1 MNKKI
6 SSLVDSVIEQKK
18 LQFSKDESD
27 FDKLLFERNILKS
40 ENDKI
45 SIFDYHLISSPFLDK
60 YIEKFDFIISKD
72 FQENADFINK
82 VKEDFLSNGYVH
94 DYHILEKEI
103 WKLVTKESNSKFN
116 CSFNDY
122 LNSLDL
128 DNKPEGLFSFI
139 DAYSKLLPELNLTD
153 EIIFNN
159 ALILTEIT
167 KSDAQYNIPLGN
179 VLNGIK
185 NKCKSDYDLG
195 LELLRKSIFLNEE
208 KENIISAIVSGLYE
222 NKKYEFYDSIL
233 KDLIQKGDKLNAF
246 FFGLSNVSDLEITEC
261 DLYKEIIKKYIKEDS
276 LVISIL
282 SLVFSIL
289 KSNNSKYHK
298 FCFKVLDSAIENEK
312 TAYYI
317 LNNLDHLNNYNQ
329 EKTEIIVKLINQDYF
344 SIENYINP
352 ISNVFWHLKEF
363 ESFKK
368 VVLTIIER
376 KPFENFIKS
385 FQSYLHSVDKI
396 ELDKFTIELLTDN
409 QASKRNIGIDIFNY
423 LSSHSPYQ
431 FEFNILD
438 LSHILQYKLW
448 VSLTQDFHEPKNRL
462 VALLPLFDSKSDL
475 IRESFI
481 CKLEEI
487 SEDYGGHV
495 TKIIESNFDKKNPNY
510 LPVIERI
517 KNYIEN
523 YYAKNIDL
531 KNSVS
536 ELNPYHTHYKF
547 IKVFDE
553 SFSKN
558 MSKSV
563 DKGARENSLLSIL
576 GTKTV
581 QLSKGGGWRFGAK
594 KEISQL
600 GKVGTSF
607 TMPRGYF
614 INPNKFEL
622 EKGFIIRQDW
632 TDEEFSVIK
641 TTLENE

>member
-1 MNKKI
+1 M
-6 SSLVDSVIEQKK
+6 SLLREGCFVVFIWLFHFNIKVD
-18 LQFSKDESD
+18 FKDKD
-27 FDKLLFERNILKS
+27 ILKI

-45 SIFDYHLISSPFLDK
+45 SIIDYHLISSQFLDK
-60 YIEKFDFIISKD
+60 YIEKFDFKISKE
-72 FQENADFINK
+72 FQVNVDFINK
-82 VKEDFLSNGYVH
+82 IKKDFLTNGYVH

-122 LNSLDL
+122 LSSVSL

-139 DAYSKLLPELNLTD
+139 DAYSNLLPELDLTD
-153 EIIFNN
+153 VIIFDN
-159 ALILTEIT
+159 AIILTEIT

-185 NKCKSDYDLG
+185 NKCKSNYDLG
-195 LELLRKSIFLNEE
+195 LELLKKSFSVNEE
-208 KENIISAIVSGLYE
+208 KESIISAIVSGLYE
-222 NKKYEFYDSIL
+222 NKKIEFYDSIL
-233 KDLIQKGDKLNAF
+233 KDLIQKGNKLNSI
-246 FFGLSNVSDLEITEC
+246 FFGLSNVSKIEITEC
-261 DLYKEIIKKYIKEDS
+261 DLYIEIIKKYIKKDS

-289 KSNNSKYHK
+289 KSNNTKYHK
-298 FCFKVLDSAIENEK
+298 FCFKELESAIENEK

-317 LNNLDHLNNYNQ
+317 LNNLDQLNNYSQ
-329 EKTEIIVKLINQDYF
+329 QKTKIVIKLINQNYF
-344 SIENYINP
+344 SIDKYINP

-368 VVLTIIER
+368 IVLSIIEK

-385 FQSYLHSVDKI
+385 FQSYLHTVDKI

-409 QASKRNIGIDIFNY
+409 QASKRNIGIDIFNQ
-423 LSSHSPYQ
+423 LSSYSPYK
-431 FEFNILD
+431 FTFNILE

-448 VSLTQDFHEPKNRL
+448 MSLTQDFHEPKNRL
-462 VALLPLFDSKSDL
+462 VALLPLIDSNSDL
-475 IRESFI
+475 IKESFI

-495 TKIIESNFDKKNPNY
+495 TNVIDNNLDKDNPEYTN
-510 LPVIERI
+510 VIERV
-517 KNYIEN
+517 KNYIED
-523 YYAKNIDL
+523 YYTKNIDL

-547 IKVFDE
+547 IKAFDE

-563 DKGARENSLLSIL
+563 GKGARENSLLSIL
-576 GTKTV
+576 GTSTV

-622 EKGFIIRQDW
+622 EKGFLVRQDW
-632 TDEEFSVIK
+632 KDEEFLEIK
-641 TTLENE
+641 TFLEDE

>member
-1 MNKKI
+1 MDKKI
-6 SSLVDSVIEQKK
+6 SSFIDSVIEQKK

-45 SIFDYHLISSPFLDK
+45 SIINYHIISSPFFEK
-60 YIEKFDFIISKD
+60 YNEKLGFKISKE
-72 FQENADFINK
+72 FHENADFINRIK
-82 VKEDFLSNGYVH
+82 QDFLSNGYLH
-94 DYHILEKEI
+94 DYHLLEKEI
-103 WKLVTKESNSKFN
+103 WKLVTQESNSKFN

-122 LNSLDL
+122 LNSVDL
-128 DNKPEGLFSFI
+128 HNKPEGLFHFI
-139 DAYSKLLPELNLTD
+139 DAYSNLLPELNLTD
-153 EIIFNN
+153 VIIFDN
-159 ALILTEIT
+159 ALILMEIT

-195 LELLRKSIFLNEE
+195 LALLKKSFSVNEE
-208 KENIISAIVSGLYE
+208 NENIISAIVSGLYE
-222 NKKYEFYDSIL
+222 NKKNEFYDSTL
-233 KDLIQKGDKLNAF
+233 KDLIQKGNKLNPI
-246 FFGLSNVSDLEITEC
+246 FFGLSNVSEIEITEC
-261 DLYKEIIKKYIKEDS
+261 SLYKEIVKRYIKQDS

-282 SLVFSIL
+282 SIVFSIL
-289 KSNNSKYHK
+289 KSNNTKYHK
-298 FCFKVLDSAIENEK
+298 FCFKELESAIENEK

-317 LNNLDHLNNYNQ
+317 LNNFDQLNNYNH
-329 EKTEIIVKLINQDYF
+329 EKTEIIVKLICQDYF

-363 ESFKK
+363 ESFKR
-368 VVLTIIER
+368 VVLTIIEK

-396 ELDKFTIELLTDN
+396 KLDKFTIELLTDN
-409 QASKRNIGIDIFNY
+409 QASKRSIGIDIFNQ
-423 LSSHSPYQ
+423 LSSYSPYRFV
-431 FEFNILD
+431 FEILE
-438 LSHILQYKLW
+438 LPHISQYKLW

-462 VALLPLFDSKSDL
+462 IALLPLLDSKSDL

-487 SEDYGGHV
+487 SEDYGGHIS
-495 TKIIESNFDKKNPNY
+495 KIIESNLDIKNPDY
-510 LPVIERI
+510 LTVIKRI
-517 KNYIEN
+517 KNHIED
-523 YYAKNIDL
+523 YYARNIDL

-536 ELNPYHTHYKF
+536 ELNPYHTHYKY
-547 IKVFDE
+547 IKAFDE

-563 DKGARENSLLSIL
+563 GKGARENSLLSIL
-576 GTKTV
+576 GTSTV

-607 TMPRGYF
+607 TMPRSYF

-622 EKGFIIRQDW
+622 EKGFLVKQDW
-632 TDEEFSVIK
+632 KDEEFLEIK
-641 TTLENE
+641 TFLENE

>member
-1 MNKKI
+1 MDKII
-6 SSLVDSVIEQKK
+6 SSFIDSVIEQKK
-18 LQFSKDESD
+18 LQFSKNETD
-27 FDKLLFERNILKS
+27 FDNLLFEKNILKI

-45 SIFDYHLISSPFLDK
+45 SIIDYHLISSQFLDK
-60 YIEKFDFIISKD
+60 YIEKFDFKISRE
-72 FQENADFINK
+72 FQVNVDFINK
-82 VKEDFLSNGYVH
+82 IKKDFLTNGYVH

-122 LNSLDL
+122 ISSVSL

-139 DAYSKLLPELNLTD
+139 DAYSILLPELDLTD
-153 EIIFNN
+153 VIIFDN

-185 NKCKSDYDLG
+185 NKCKSNYDLG
-195 LELLRKSIFLNEE
+195 LELLKKSFSVNEE
-208 KENIISAIVSGLYE
+208 KESIISAIVSGLYE
-222 NKKYEFYDSIL
+222 NKKIEFYDSIL
-233 KDLIQKGDKLNAF
+233 KDLIQKGNKLNSI
-246 FFGLSNVSDLEITEC
+246 FFGLSNVSKIEITEC
-261 DLYKEIIKKYIKEDS
+261 DLYIEIIKKYIKKDS
-276 LVISIL
+276 LVIPIL

-289 KSNNSKYHK
+289 KSNNTKYHK
-298 FCFKVLDSAIENEK
+298 FCFKELESAIENEK

-317 LNNLDHLNNYNQ
+317 LNNLDQLNNYSQ
-329 EKTEIIVKLINQDYF
+329 QKTKIVIKLINQNYF
-344 SIENYINP
+344 SIDKYINP

-368 VVLTIIER
+368 IVLSIIEK

-385 FQSYLHSVDKI
+385 FQSYLHTVDKI

-409 QASKRNIGIDIFNY
+409 QASKRNIGIDIFNQ
-423 LSSHSPYQ
+423 LSSHNPYK
-431 FEFNILD
+431 FTFNILE
-438 LSHILQYKLW
+438 LSYILQYKLW
-448 VSLTQDFHEPKNRL
+448 MSLTQDFHEPKNRL
-462 VALLPLFDSKSDL
+462 VALLPLIDSNSDL
-475 IRESFI
+475 IKESFI

-495 TKIIESNFDKKNPNY
+495 TNVIDNNLDKDNPEYTN
-510 LPVIERI
+510 VIERV
-517 KNYIEN
+517 KNYIED

-536 ELNPYHTHYKF
+536 ELNPYHTHFKF
-547 IKVFDE
+547 IKAFDE

-563 DKGARENSLLSIL
+563 GKGARENSLLSIL
-576 GTKTV
+576 GTSTV

-622 EKGFIIRQDW
+622 EKGFLVRQDW
-632 TDEEFSVIK
+632 KDKEFLEIK
-641 TTLENE
+641 TFLEDE